1 MTLFSLRPSFFLCAL
16 CVAAFCAALFA
27 GTAGAQSYPTRPI
40 RLIVP
45 LAAGGAMDTV
55 ARGLGQKLGD
65 SLGQTVVVDN
75 RGGGGGSIGAELAM
89 QAAPDGYTLI
99 MMSAT
104 SVIHPLMYKARFDT
118 TRDFAPV
125 SQVTTQPYVIVVNP
139 ALPIRSVAELVAYAK
154 SNPDKLNYA
163 SSSNGSLIHLT
174 GELFKASTGTQMTH
188 IPYKGIG
195 AAYPDLI
202 AGNIQLTF
210 ASIISAFPHIRS
222 QRLRALA
229 VTGATRAK
237 ASPELPTVA
246 ESGVPGFAVTQW
258 YGVFGPG
265 RTPRAIVDRLHPE
278 IIKALQLPDLISRL
292 TADGAETVGNS
303 PQQLADHVRAE
314 REKWAKVIK
323 QTGIRGE

>member
-1 MTLFSLRPSFFLCAL
+1 MIRAR
-16 CVAAFCAALFA
+16 VLFA
-27 GTAGAQSYPTRPI
+27 GLLAIGAAHLAAQEYPSRPI
-40 RLIVP
+40 RMIVP
-45 LAAGGAMDTV
+45 LAAAGAMDTV
-55 ARGLGQKLGD
+55 ARSLGQKLGD
-65 SLGQTVVVDN
+65 ALGQTVVVDN

-89 QAAPDGYTLI
+89 QAAPDGYTVI

-104 SVIHPLMYKARFDT
+104 SVIHPLMYKARYDT
-118 TRDFAPV
+118 SRDFAPV
-125 SQVTTQPYVIVVNP
+125 SQVTTQPYVIVINP

-154 SNPDKLNYA
+154 SNPGKLNYA
-163 SSSNGSLIHLT
+163 SSGNGSLIHLT
-174 GELFKASTGTQMTH
+174 GELFKFASGTAMVH

-210 ASIISAFPHIRS
+210 GSIISALPHIRS

-258 YGVFGPG
+258 YGVFAPAG
-265 RTPRAIVDRLHPE
+265 TPRPIVDRLHTE

-303 PQQLADHVRAE
+303 PQQLAEHVKTE

-323 QTGIRGE
+323 QAGIRGE